1 MLAEELRGQRIA
13 ILGAGREGQ
22 AVYHWLKSRLPDTAL
37 QFFVE
42 SSADPAFVEQL
53 AAEDGILVGSLDSAP
68 LNEFDVLLRSPGVSP
83 YRPALKRA
91 KESGVRIISP
101 STLWFA
107 THPDA
112 KTICITGTKG
122 KSTTAAL
129 IAHMLR
135 VCGAK
140 VQLAGNIGLPLLA
153 CDDDDVDWWVIELS
167 SYQLCDLQAQP
178 DIGVLL
184 NLSPEHLDWHG
195 GVETYMQDKLRL
207 AKLTSHGGLIANA
220 ADSVL
225 RQKLAG
231 DNEINWFNSSQ
242 GSCEGNRQSIGQ
254 DIWLNGR
261 QFMDGD
267 AALEVEMPASMPGKH
282 NRSNVAAALTV
293 VRKVG
298 FRLDVGIASL
308 TSYQSLPHRLQVLG
322 EKEGVSWIND
332 SIAST
337 PVATAA
343 ALEALAGKSIVL
355 LIGGLD
361 RGLDWSTYLPDFLTH
376 TPKAVIAMPDNGPA
390 VIKKLKQ
397 LGLGCSSGLHVVESL
412 DQAVESA
419 RRLTEPGDIVLL
431 SPGAP
436 SFPRFIDFHHRGNEF
451 ARLAGF

>member
-22 AVYHWLKSRLPDTAL
+22 AVYRWLKTRLPDIAL
-37 QFFVE
+37 QLFVE
-42 SSADPAFVEQL
+42 TPADPDFVEQM
-53 AAEDGILVGSLDSAP
+53 AAEDGLLVGSLDSAP
-68 LNEFDVLLRSPGVSP
+68 LHEFDVLLRSPGVSS

-112 KTICITGTKG
+112 KTICVTGTKG
-122 KSTTAAL
+122 KSTTSAL

-135 VCGAK
+135 ACGAK
-140 VQLAGNIGLPLLA
+140 VQLAGNIGWPLLA
-153 CDDDDVDWWVIELS
+153 CDDNDVDWWVIELS
-167 SYQLCDLQAQP
+167 SYQLCDLEAQP
-178 DIGVLL
+178 NIGVLL

-195 GVETYMQDKLRL
+195 GVETYMNDKLRL
-207 AKLTSHGGLIANA
+207 AALTAKSGLIANA

-225 RQKLAG
+225 LRMLAE
-231 DNEINWFNSSQ
+231 DSAINWFNS
-242 GSCEGNRQSIGQ
+242 GRG
-254 DIWLNGR
+254 IWLDDR

-267 AALEVEMPASMPGKH
+267 VALEVEMPANMPGKH

-293 VRKVG
+293 VRKAG
-298 FRLDVGIASL
+298 FALDTAIASL
-308 TSYQSLPHRLQVLG
+308 TSYQSLPHRLQVMG

-337 PVATAA
+337 PVATGA

-361 RGLDWSTYLPDFLTH
+361 RGLDWSAYLPDFLTH
-376 TPKAVIAMPDNGPA
+376 TPKAIIAMPDNGPA

-397 LGLGCSSGLHVVESL
+397 LGLDCSSGLHGVESL
-412 DQAVESA
+412 EQAVELA

-436 SFPRFIDFHHRGNEF
+436 SFPRFNDFQHRGNEF
-451 ARLAGF
+451 ARFAGF